1 MKTEKTDLPSYLTS
15 GLVNKYRI
23 EKRDGSPV
31 NQDAKYFVLRYDKDP
46 NAVVAVIAYCKSVT
60 GDNSYFAA
68 DLLRSVYIHAKRLG
82 KLEGWAEAAVS
93 VLVRCEA
100 PREKYDEAIVLGKIM
115 AQHAAAESG
124 SGE

>member
-60 GDNSYFAA
+60 GGDCPT
-68 DLLRSVYIHAKRLG
+68 I
-82 KLEGWAEAAVS
+82 
-93 VLVRCEA
+93 
-100 PREKYDEAIVLGKIM
+100 KI
-115 AQHAAAESG
+115 
-124 SGE
+124 